1 MWGRLAMATTTR
13 TPNVRLRN
21 SREERGWSQERL
33 ATELRRFAVIHEGR
47 EAGVT
52 GNMIC
57 KWEKGDK
64 KPSLRY
70 QRLLRMLFQHSAAE
84 LGFVEDEAP
93 RPVPAVAVAGT
104 GMDGDAAGVERRA
117 FLRIVAAA
125 GGVAAGGVGVAE
137 NEPWDRLSAALRR
150 QNIVTQSV
158 VDEMAQRTAGLYGLE
173 ERVPAHALMD
183 RVRAHL
189 GNLSQLLENSSRGP
203 VRREL
208 AATAGE
214 TAALAGWLA
223 FDMRDG
229 PSARAYYRVA
239 VEAAREAED
248 NALWACVLGYES
260 YQQTMN
266 GRPDQACALLEQA
279 QRRMGGDTGTVMTR
293 AWLAAREAEEQ
304 AARGDA
310 PAALRA
316 LDRAH
321 NAFERGTPDTDRV
334 WTQFFDRGRLDGLT
348 LTTFTRLR
356 RRAEAADAAARG
368 LREAGPAATKKR
380 SLLLGD
386 AAEIHLQNGEVDEAC
401 RLAADALAIV
411 AQTDFSMGLAKVQRL
426 RGRMRPWEGRQSVRD
441 LDEQMRALD

>member
-1 MWGRLAMATTTR
+1 MATTTR
-13 TPNVRLRN
+13 TPNTRLRN
-21 SREERGWSQERL
+21 CREERGWSQERL

-84 LGFVEDEAP
+84 LGFVEEEAP
-93 RPVPAVAVAGT
+93 RPVPATSVPAMAGIPGAV
-104 GMDGDAAGVERRA
+104 DATSGVERRA

-125 GGVAAGGVGVAE
+125 GGVAAGGVGMADD
-137 NEPWDRLSAALRR
+137 EPWNRLSAALRR
-150 QNIVTQSV
+150 QNVVTPAV
-158 VDEMAQRTAGLYGLE
+158 VDEMSQRTAGLYGLE

-183 RVRAHL
+183 RVRTHL
-189 GNLSQLLENSSRGP
+189 SGLSQLLETSSRGP
-203 VRREL
+203 VRRDL
-208 AATAGE
+208 AVTAGE

-223 FDMRDG
+223 FDMHDT

-239 VEAAREAED
+239 VEAAREAD
-248 NALWACVLGYES
+248 DTALWACVLGYES
-260 YQQTMN
+260 YAHTMS

-279 QRRMGGDTGTVMTR
+279 QRRTGGDSDAGMTR

-304 AARGDA
+304 AARGDT

-316 LDRAH
+316 LERAH
-321 NAFERGTPDTDRV
+321 SAFDRGAPDSERV

-356 RRAEAADAAARG
+356 RRAEARDAAERG

-386 AAEIHLQNGEVDEAC
+386 VAEIHLQNGEVDEAC

-411 AQTDFSMGLAKVQRL
+411 AQTDFSMGLAKVKRL

-441 LDEQMRALD
+441 LDEQMRALA